1 MDDLTAFLS
10 NPIVGIIGYALSLVA
25 AIIAITQA
33 LAKQKVLKVIEQLN
47 IQVTAIREENTNLKL
62 SINKTENKNEVTQ
75 GEKSQY
81 FQDNSGLVNIDNRG

>member
-10 NPIVGIIGYALSLVA
+10 NPIVGIIGYALSVVA

-33 LAKQKVLKVIEQLN
+33 LAKQKALKVIDKLN
-47 IQVTAIREENTNLKL
+47 IQVTTITEDNTNLKL
-62 SINKTENKNEVTQ
+62 SINKTENKNRITQ

-81 FQDNSGLVNIDNRG
+81 FQDNSGPVSIDNRG